1 MDSAAC
7 NGKDEP
13 VAEELLKRLINELQ
27 PLGRLA
33 VAFSGGVDSS
43 VVVAAA
49 TQALGVDNVLAVTAR
64 SDTLPERELKEAM
77 NLARSLGVPHS
88 VIKTR
93 ELEDNEFCANTP
105 DRCFYCKSELWDK
118 LGELAAREGITNIA
132 DGVNAG
138 DAVDFRPGIK
148 AGDEAG
154 VLHPLADIGADKP
167 DVRALAR
174 ALGLPNW
181 DKPAQAC
188 LSSRFPYGTRI
199 TAAGLKRVE
208 GAEEFLRA
216 MGLASLRVRD
226 HGDSARIEVP
236 ADQIGELVAN
246 GKRETIVGAL
256 KELGYIYVT
265 LDLEG
270 FRSGSMNE
278 ALPFRKS

>member
-49 TQALGVDNVLAVTAR
+49 TQALGVDNVLAVTAK

-77 NLARSLGVPHS
+77 NLARLLGVPHS

-181 DKPAQAC
+181 NKPAQAC

-216 MGLASLRVRD
+216 MGLASLRVRN
-226 HGDSARIEVP
+226 HGDTARIEVP
-236 ADQIGELVAN
+236 ADQIRELVAN
-246 GKRETIVGAL
+246 SKREKIVGAL

>member
-77 NLARSLGVPHS
+77 NLARSLGVPYS
-88 VIKTR
+88 VIETR

>member
-7 NGKDEP
+7 NGKYEP
-13 VAEELLKRLINELQ
+13 LAEELLKRLINELQ

-49 TQALGVDNVLAVTAR
+49 TQALGVDNVLAVTAK

-77 NLARSLGVPHS
+77 NLARLLGVPHS

-181 DKPAQAC
+181 NKPAQAC

-216 MGLASLRVRD
+216 MGLASLRVRN
-226 HGDSARIEVP
+226 HGDTARIEVP
-236 ADQIGELVAN
+236 ADQIRELVAN
-246 GKRETIVGAL
+246 SKREKIVGAL